1 MPEKKEFEMKFLLPE
16 MSVRIVFATF
26 WLFLSGC
33 ASYGSISNLHKT
45 NQPSE
50 VEYSL
55 KQTIQSQ
62 RSSDITLVLAF
73 SGGGTRAAALAYGVL
88 QGLRDSSITLKG
100 ETHRLLD
107 EIDLISSV
115 SGGSFT
121 AAYFGLYKDQIFTDF
136 EDKFLRQNIEGAL
149 FSGLL
154 SPSLWF
160 SERGRTEMAIDHYDD
175 TIFNGA
181 TFADILRQSGPAI
194 VINASDLGYGV
205 RFSFLQEYFDLLCSD
220 LSSFP
225 VARAVTASSAVPLL
239 FNPVVL
245 QNYDNCAQPTS
256 LAAGRDKSYIAK
268 SPQLMAV
275 VDGLNSYAR
284 KDQRKYI
291 HLVDGGLTDNLGLL
305 AIYEMVEVAG
315 GAQSFMD
322 TIDGDIAQNFVVI
335 SVNASTKPQYQIDGS
350 NKAPTVDDTINAAS
364 DVQLHRSNATTLELF
379 SKSMKRWSAE
389 LSQPGKPVR
398 DYFIEI
404 DFRQIADRKRRVF
417 VNQIPTSFSLQK
429 EQVDS
434 LIEAGRE
441 LLGAHPVFK
450 KFLQDMNQ

>member
-1 MPEKKEFEMKFLLPE
+1 MKFLLPE

-62 RSSDITLVLAF
+62 RSSDVTLVLAF

-115 SGGSFT
+115 SGGSFA

-136 EDKFLRQNIEGAL
+136 EDKFLRQNIEAAL

-160 SERGRTEMAIDHYDD
+160 SERGRTEMAIDHYDEA
-175 TIFNGA
+175 IFNGA

-245 QNYDNCAQPTS
+245 QNYDDCAQPTS

-322 TIDGDIAQNFVVI
+322 SIDGAIAQNFVV
-335 SVNASTKPQYQIDGS
+335 N
-350 NKAPTVDDTINAAS
+350 
-364 DVQLHRSNATTLELF
+364 L
-379 SKSMKRWSAE
+379 
-389 LSQPGKPVR
+389 
-398 DYFIEI
+398 
-404 DFRQIADRKRRVF
+404 
-417 VNQIPTSFSLQK
+417 
-429 EQVDS
+429 
-434 LIEAGRE
+434 
-441 LLGAHPVFK
+441 K
-450 KFLQDMNQ
+450 KVL